1 MGRGQ
6 NYTFRETAI
15 NNKAAVG
22 KFSFEICV
30 LVCNKS
36 TYPTFS
42 NALDM
47 PLQILQ
53 ANTEDIS
60 FWNVDRY
67 RDIEKRIMM

>member
-1 MGRGQ
+1 MIKMMGRGQ

-47 PLQILQ
+47 PLQNLQ
-53 ANTEDIS
+53 PNTEDII
-60 FWNVDRY
+60 VDRY
-67 RDIEKRIMM
+67 RDI